1 MSHYRDWSVWVLS
14 GLLFLCAM
22 PVLADAAP
30 SPIRLSGYGTLA
42 YSWENN
48 PQLAPVRDMAQRPQG
63 PFAFSADETWLMDS
77 RLGLQAAY
85 RHSPRLG
92 ALVQLLLH
100 DQIRQE
106 ADGTVELAYLDLQ
119 PAEQLRLR
127 VGRIG
132 FDGYLMSD
140 HRNLGYAYAWMRPPT
155 EFYGWMPMFGLDGAD
170 LTHAWSADG
179 VHWRARA
186 QVGSTKKWF
195 PMGKTDFQFHGDSL
209 WSLSLQR
216 EEGPWR
222 WKTGVS
228 GFTSSAEV
236 PSLAPLHTGLQA
248 LAAVPIPAIAREAAM
263 LRHEMRFGD
272 VSMRYATLGIA
283 YDNGT
288 WLVQTELGRNWAESA
303 MTPAGSSAYF
313 VIGRRLG
320 AWTPYLMLGT
330 SRPQEEALA
339 PLNDWSVIGQRA
351 FQTTA
356 YQVVNSVRAD
366 QTTLAIGTRWDA
378 YPRVALKF
386 QWENTRIAPM
396 GYALWPRSPDVFYRS
411 TQVNLFTVGMDL
423 LF

>member
-1 MSHYRDWSVWVLS
+1 MSHFRDWFVRALS
-14 GLLFLCAM
+14 GSLFLCATS
-22 PVLADAAP
+22 VLADAEHTP
-30 SPIRLSGYGTLA
+30 VRLSGYGTLA
-42 YSWENN
+42 YSWDNN
-48 PQLAPVRDMAQRPQG
+48 PKMAAVRDMAQRPQG
-63 PFAFSADETWLMDS
+63 AFIHSADETWLMDS

-85 RHSPRLG
+85 RHSPQVG

-106 ADGTVELAYLDLQ
+106 ADGIVELAYLDF
-119 PAEQLRLR
+119 QLSDQWRLR
-127 VGRIG
+127 AGRVG

-170 LTHAWSADG
+170 LTHTWSTDG

-186 QVGSTKKWF
+186 QAGSTKKWF

-222 WKTGVS
+222 WKAGLS

-236 PSLAPLHTGLQA
+236 PGLAPLHAGLQA

-272 VSMRYATLGIA
+272 VRMRYATLGIA
-283 YDNGT
+283 YDNGA
-288 WLVQTELGRNWAESA
+288 WLMQTELGQNWAESA
-303 MTPAGSSAYF
+303 MAPAGSSAYL
-313 VIGRRLG
+313 VIGQRLG
-320 AWTPYLMLGT
+320 AWTPYVMLGT
-330 SRPQEEALA
+330 SRPQENALV
-339 PLNDWSVIGQRA
+339 PLNDWSVIGQQA
-351 FQTTA
+351 FQATA
-356 YQVVNSVRAD
+356 YLFVNSTRAD
-366 QTTLAIGTRWDA
+366 QTTLSVGTRWDFR
-378 YPRVALKF
+378 PRAALKF
-386 QWENTRIAPM
+386 QWENTRVAPM
-396 GYALWPRSPDVFYRS
+396 GYGLWPRSVDVFYRS
-411 TQVNLFTVGMDL
+411 SQINLYTVGMDF